1 MRVWAL
7 VLLGDLQ
14 LRRWWWAKQKRRR
27 GTRRSCAG
35 RVSGGQESCLGS
47 GRWSRTDQVGGQS
60 SVKLVDADGHLET
73 VEGVGHDVVGI
84 DVVAS
89 ASDLI
94 GVGLLGAGEEQE
106 LCAGGSLETGQTEM
120 RRLERLDAGGLVC
133 TIAGRCR
140 RGCDGAQRARDG
152 MDAVKGTGQNEI
164 VVGIELLKA
173 RRKVAVVDESTGLV
187 DDEQSEDDPA
197 VRMLAMV
204 PRAPE
209 LFVY

>member
-7 VLLGDLQ
+7 VSLGDLQ
-14 LRRWWWAKQKRRR
+14 LRRWWWARQKRRR
-27 GTRRSCAG
+27 GTGRSCAG
-35 RVSGGQESCLGS
+35 RASGGQEKCLGS

-94 GVGLLGAGEEQE
+94 RVGLLGAGEEQE